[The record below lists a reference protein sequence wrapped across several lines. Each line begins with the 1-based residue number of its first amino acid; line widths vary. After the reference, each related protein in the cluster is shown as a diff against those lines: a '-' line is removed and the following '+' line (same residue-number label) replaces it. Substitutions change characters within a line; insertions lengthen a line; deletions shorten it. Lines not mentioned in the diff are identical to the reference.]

1 MKTMILSALAMIALA
16 LSMMAT
22 PALAERINMKYVSQA
37 ALQSTCGKLGG
48 DFLSND
54 KTYEC
59 TKPCGTG
66 NCSVECDPAKKTC
79 VGSTPPKQQRTA
91 GNSPYDI
98 LGDLHAAPKVE
109 LEFSGTDGFGSRSH
123 DNPAGGTYNYDIG
136 QWHANSPGGG
146 VILGGGIFASH

>member
-54 KTYEC
+54 KT
-59 TKPCGTG
+59 
-66 NCSVECDPAKKTC
+66 
-79 VGSTPPKQQRTA
+79 
-91 GNSPYDI
+91 
-98 LGDLHAAPKVE
+98 
-109 LEFSGTDGFGSRSH
+109 
-123 DNPAGGTYNYDIG
+123 
-136 QWHANSPGGG
+136 
-146 VILGGGIFASH
+146 